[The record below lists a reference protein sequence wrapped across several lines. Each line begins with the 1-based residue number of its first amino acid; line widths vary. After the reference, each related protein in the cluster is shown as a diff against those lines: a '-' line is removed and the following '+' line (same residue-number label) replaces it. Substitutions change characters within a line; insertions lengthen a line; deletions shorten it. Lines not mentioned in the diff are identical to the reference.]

1 MSAFH
6 LWLQEP
12 PELPFYR
19 PSDPIPLLMS
29 ALNYVFTVREYV
41 RIRPCALVD
50 DKFRYWLRLLI
61 LLRLGA
67 LDGAPEALGTAVGVL
82 AEGTGAHRQTRGML
96 HSLQLLITCRW
107 LS

>member
-1 MSAFH
+1 MPAFH

-12 PELPFYR
+12 PELPFYS

-50 DKFRYWLRLLI
+50 DKFRN
-61 LLRLGA
+61 
-67 LDGAPEALGTAVGVL
+67 
-82 AEGTGAHRQTRGML
+82 
-96 HSLQLLITCRW
+96 
-107 LS
+107 